1 VLVSLHVGDEDEHEP
16 RTRVTILLKIR
27 VTVKP
32 QSKRRELKRIADGE
46 YTASVQAP
54 ARGGKA
60 NQALI
65 ELLSESFSVPK
76 NSIKILI
83 GGTSKKKLVEIG

>member
-1 VLVSLHVGDEDEHEP
+1 M
-16 RTRVTILLKIR
+16 KIR

-32 QSKRRELKRIADGE
+32 QSKKRELKWIADGE
-46 YTASVQAP
+46 YLASLQAP
-54 ARGGKA
+54 ARDGKA

-76 NSIKILI
+76 TSIKILL
-83 GGTSKKKLVEIG
+83 GQTSRKKLVEIG

>member
-1 VLVSLHVGDEDEHEP
+1 
-16 RTRVTILLKIR
+16 LKIR

-46 YTASVQAP
+46 YLASLQTP
-54 ARGGKA
+54 ARDGKA

-65 ELLSESFSVPK
+65 ELLSEFFSVPK
-76 NSIKILI
+76 TSIKILL
-83 GGTSKKKLVEIG
+83 GQTSRKKLIQIG

>member
-1 VLVSLHVGDEDEHEP
+1 M
-16 RTRVTILLKIR
+16 KIR

-32 QSKRRELKRIADGE
+32 RSKRRELKRITDGE
-46 YTASVQAP
+46 YLASLQAP
-54 ARGGKA
+54 AREGKA

-76 NSIKILI
+76 TAIKILL
-83 GGTSKKKLVEIG
+83 GQTSRKKLIQIG